1 MSEKNLF
8 KLIILH
14 ICIGFLVAFNL
25 FFSKIYA
32 ILIVLIGLWF
42 VVKNKSRNNEVLYII
57 AYMVG
62 SEVFFKNY
70 LWKPNS

>member
-32 ILIVLIGLWF
+32 ILIVLIGLWLKTRVGIMKF
-42 VVKNKSRNNEVLYII
+42 YI
-57 AYMVG
+57 
-62 SEVFFKNY
+62 
-70 LWKPNS
+70 